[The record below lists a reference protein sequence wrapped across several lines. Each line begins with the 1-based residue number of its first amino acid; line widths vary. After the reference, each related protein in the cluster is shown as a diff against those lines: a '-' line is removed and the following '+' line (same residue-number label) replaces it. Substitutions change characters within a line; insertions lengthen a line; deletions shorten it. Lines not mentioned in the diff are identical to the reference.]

1 MCSLRRRPQTVV
13 YNGWQGLTFMLLDA
27 LREHGMRYT
36 EAIEAAMTVHKYNL
50 ALTFIRKQRHVA
62 ELKMTNSDGRNL
74 WHVLALTADR
84 QSDTQLRVCTCMT
97 SHSVQ

>member
-1 MCSLRRRPQTVV
+1 MV

-97 SHSVQ
+97 SRSVQ